1 MIKSTLQVVVNIRD
15 GVFKA
20 QSHLSEHRRPQE
32 MVAIMMNYNHKHV
45 FSLVTCK
52 NEVNHDNKFYFQ
64 ITKVEYD

>member
-1 MIKSTLQVVVNIRD
+1 MFSLVQD
-15 GVFKA
+15 A
-20 QSHLSEHRRPQE
+20 QE